1 MLYCTKNAIFMQYNK
16 KHVNDHPSPT
26 LPACCLNLHV
36 VYAVSNFDTLPP
48 VSNSAIVCM
57 LCILYSIPALRLF
70 PRIKREKCRIC
81 TIS

>member
-26 LPACCLNLHV
+26 LPTCCLNLHV
-36 VYAVSNFDTLPP
+36 VYAVSNFDTLPL

-70 PRIKREKCRIC
+70 PRIKR
-81 TIS
+81 